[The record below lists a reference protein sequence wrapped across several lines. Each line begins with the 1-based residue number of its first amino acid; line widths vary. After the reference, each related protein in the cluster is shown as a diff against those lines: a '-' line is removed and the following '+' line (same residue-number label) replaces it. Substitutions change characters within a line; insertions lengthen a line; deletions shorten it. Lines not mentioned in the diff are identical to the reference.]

1 MRDPSA
7 ASELPV
13 SGANMDR
20 VVPRSRRRRVLGVV
34 FAILGMMVVG
44 AATWQAV
51 PKGLK
56 VNQGDVQ
63 IAEVTAGQFRDE
75 LLVRAT
81 AAPLSSVVLDAT
93 EGGRVELVAVRDG
106 VLVKKGELLFRLS
119 NPQRQ
124 QEVLARASDVA
135 QQVANVATLRAA
147 LAVGRAEY
155 RRRLSALEYE
165 VDRVKKDHDRNV
177 RLGEQSFISA
187 AVLQE
192 SEDRVRQ
199 QERMLAQA
207 RSDAAVEEAIRER
220 AIAELDRAVG
230 GLNEGLTLVRT
241 AADALAVRAPT
252 DGRLTG
258 FRLEVGESVKPGDR
272 LGRIDSP
279 GRFKL
284 LAQVDE
290 FYLGRTTPGLKG
302 QVDVGGRIRPIF
314 LSRVNPQVKD
324 RRFDIELEFTDSPEV
339 DLQPGQSIDT
349 PVTLGSPASA
359 RLLPDGAF
367 YTDTGGSWV
376 FVVSADGRAAE
387 RRTVKL
393 GRRSGGQ
400 IEVLSG
406 LDEGERVVTS
416 SYASF
421 GDARR
426 LRIEP

>member
-13 SGANMDR
+13 AGANMDR
-20 VVPRSRRRRVLGVV
+20 IVPRSRRRRVLGVV
-34 FAILGMMVVG
+34 FAILGMMAVG

-56 VNQGDVQ
+56 VNRGDVQ

-81 AAPLSSVVLDAT
+81 AAPMSSVVLDAT

-106 VLVKKGELLFRLS
+106 ALVKQGELLFHLS

-147 LAVGRAEY
+147 LAVGRAEH
-155 RRRLSALEYE
+155 RRRVSALEYE
-165 VDRVKKDHDRNV
+165 VDRANKDHDRNV

-199 QERMLAQA
+199 QERLLAHA
-207 RSDAAVEEAIRER
+207 RADAAVEEAIRER

-230 GLNEGLTLVRT
+230 GLNEGLALVRA

-252 DGRLTG
+252 EGRLTA

-290 FYLGRTTPGLKG
+290 FYLGRTAPGLKG
-302 QVDVGGRIRPIF
+302 QVEVGGRMRPVV

-324 RRFDIELEFTDSPEV
+324 RRFDIELEFADGPEV

-349 PVTLGSPASA
+349 RVTLGAPAAA

-376 FVVSADGRAAE
+376 FVVSADARAAE